1 MTEINDQ
8 DRPAVADMLELKV
21 EPRFIKHGTTE
32 ERDQY
37 VFSYKVTITNN
48 NRTSVKLK
56 NRFWVITDGNGK
68 VNEVKGKG
76 VVGQQPVIAPGESY
90 SYTSGAIFPTP
101 LGFMQGYYELE
112 DIEFDCP
119 LQLDIPAFRL
129 AKEDVLH

>member
-1 MTEINDQ
+1 MTEINDP
-8 DRPAVADMLELKV
+8 DKPAVADLIELKV
-21 EPRFIKHGTTE
+21 EPKFIKHGTTE

-37 VFSYKVTITNN
+37 VFSYRVTITNN

-56 NRFWVITDGNGK
+56 SRFWVVTDGNGK
-68 VNEVKGKG
+68 ANEVKGKG

-101 LGFMQGYYELE
+101 LGFMQGHYELQ

-119 LQLDIPAFRL
+119 LQVDIPAFRL
-129 AKEDVLH
+129 AKEDILH

>member
-1 MTEINDQ
+1 MTDISDQ
-8 DRPAVADMLELKV
+8 DQPASAGLLDLKI
-21 EPRFIKHGTTE
+21 EPKFIKQDTAE
-32 ERDQY
+32 DRDQY

-48 NRTSVKLK
+48 NRTSVKLLT
-56 NRFWVITDGNGK
+56 RSWVITDGNGK

-101 LGFMQGYYELE
+101 LGFMQGFYELT

-129 AKEDVLH
+129 AKEDMLH

>member
-1 MTEINDQ
+1 MTEYEQ
-8 DRPAVADMLELKV
+8 DKPAVASELELTV
-21 EPRFIKHGTTE
+21 EPKFIKQDISD
-32 ERDQY
+32 EREQF
-37 VFSYKVTITNN
+37 VFSYRVTITNH
-48 NRTSVKLK
+48 NRTSVKLLS
-56 NRFWVITDGNGK
+56 RAWVITDGNGK

-101 LGFMQGYYELE
+101 LGFMQGHYELQ

-119 LQLDIPAFRL
+119 LQLEIPAFRL

>member
-1 MTEINDQ
+1 MTNSHNDQ
-8 DRPAVADMLELKV
+8 PAVADALMLSV
-21 EPRFIKHGTTE
+21 EPKFIKQARAE
-32 ERDQY
+32 ERDQF

-48 NRTSVKLK
+48 NRTSVKLL
-56 NRFWVITDGNGK
+56 NRVWVITDGNGK

-76 VVGQQPVIAPGESY
+76 VVGQQPIIGPGEEY

-101 LGFMQGYYELE
+101 LGFMQGYFEMQ

-129 AKEDVLH
+129 AKADVLH

>member
-1 MTEINDQ
+1 MTDNHDQ
-8 DRPAVADMLELKV
+8 DKPAVASLVTLKV
-21 EPRFIKHGTTE
+21 EPRFIKHDTAE

-48 NRTSVKLK
+48 NATSIKLVS
-56 NRFWVITDGNGK
+56 RSWVITDGNGK

-101 LGFMQGYYELE
+101 LGFMQGFYEMQ

-119 LQLDIPAFRL
+119 LQVDIPAFRM

>member
-1 MTEINDQ
+1 MTDISEQDQ
-8 DRPAVADMLELKV
+8 PAKADLLDLKV
-21 EPRFIKHGTTE
+21 EPKFIKQSRGD

-37 VFSYKVTITNN
+37 VFSYRVTITNH
-48 NRTSVKLK
+48 NRTSVKLLS
-56 NRFWVITDGNGK
+56 RSWVITDGNGK

-76 VVGQQPVIAPGESY
+76 VVGQQPIISPGESY

-101 LGFMQGYYELE
+101 LGFMQGFYELT

-129 AKEDVLH
+129 AKEDMLH

>member
-1 MTEINDQ
+1 MTEKAQ
-8 DRPAVADMLELKV
+8 DIPAIADKMELRI
-21 EPRFIKHGTTE
+21 EPKFIKQESGE
-32 ERDQY
+32 DREQF
-37 VFSYKVTITNN
+37 VFSYKVSITNH
-48 NRTSVKLK
+48 NRTSVKLL
-56 NRFWVITDGNGK
+56 NRVWVITDGNGK

-76 VVGQQPVIAPGESY
+76 VVGQQPVIAPGETY

-101 LGFMQGYYELE
+101 LGFMQGHYEMQ